1 MMNEGLTTLRVLQ
14 RHDIKVDE
22 YFSRRILEMIK
33 LERSNFVFSNLG
45 VEMNIPKNEGTKNF
59 TVRRYNHLPL
69 NSTSDFLLYDGEN
82 ALDITA
88 PTVLKPEAQKV
99 QGTVNQYGVIME
111 ESDVAAD
118 IHFDNIK
125 AIYQPELARHAA
137 ELIER
142 NTVESFADASEYYV
156 GTNVDAADDITATD
170 IVTFKDFRVVA
181 LTMSNANR
189 RGHSRYGGK
198 FVAVMHPNVM
208 NDLLDDEVLVNKLL
222 TPGGENG
229 PIKQGTLAKYMAY
242 GMYFTD
248 TLICP
253 VTPNTGGVNVYTSYV
268 LGHNPYMVLG
278 LGSQNVKFYDTGFT
292 ADKSDP
298 LGQKATFGYKLWT
311 GAKVIDPMAITAV
324 YSASGYDMAIYTG
337 ADDIYGAAADQ
348 ETEETTP
355 DENPDGE

>member
-1 MMNEGLTTLRVLQ
+1 MNNTTTLKVLQ
-14 RHDIKVDE
+14 KNGLSVNE
-22 YFSRRILEMIK
+22 YFSKRLLEMIK
-33 LERSNFVFSNLG
+33 LERSNFVFTNLG
-45 VEMNIPKNEGTKNF
+45 VEMNIPRNEGTTNF

-69 NSTSDFLLYDGEN
+69 ETTAEFLLYDGKTK
-82 ALDITA
+82 LDITA
-88 PTVLKPEAQKV
+88 PKVLKPEGQKV
-99 QGTVNQYGVIME
+99 TGTINQYGVIME

-142 NTVESFADASEYYV
+142 NIVESFADASDYYV
-156 GTNVDAADDITATD
+156 GTAADAVDDITAQD
-170 IVTFKDFRVVA
+170 IVKFKDFRIVA

-222 TPGGENG
+222 SPGGENG

-248 TLICP
+248 SLICP
-253 VTPNTGGVNVYTSYV
+253 VTKNTGSVSVYTSYV
-268 LGHNPYMVLG
+268 LGYNPYMVLG
-278 LGSQNVKFYDTGFT
+278 LGSSNVKFYDTGFT

-324 YSASGYDMAIYTG
+324 YSASGYDIALYDGTYKDG
-337 ADDIYGAAADQ
+337 AVDTADKQGAAASQ
-348 ETEETTP
+348 AQ
-355 DENPDGE
+355 

>member
-1 MMNEGLTTLRVLQ
+1 MNTNTTTLAVLQ
-14 RHDIKVDE
+14 KNGIKVDE
-22 YFSRRILEMIK
+22 YFSKRLLEMIK
-33 LERSNFVFSNLG
+33 LERSNFVFTNLG
-45 VEMNIPKNEGTKNF
+45 VEMNVPKNEGTNKF
-59 TVRRYNHLPL
+59 AVRRYNHLPL
-69 NSTSDFLLYDGEN
+69 NSTSDFLLYDGDTK
-82 ALDITA
+82 LDITA
-88 PTVLKPEAQKV
+88 PTVLRPEAQKV
-99 QGTVNQYGVIME
+99 QGQVNQYGVIME

-142 NTVESFADASEYYV
+142 NTVESFSEASEYYV
-156 GTNVDAADDITATD
+156 GTGAKTKEDDITAAD
-170 IVTFKDFRVVA
+170 IVKFKDFRIVA

-208 NDLLDDEVLVNKLL
+208 NDLLDDEVLINKLL

-253 VTPNTGGVNVYTSYV
+253 VKQNASGVNVYASYV
-268 LGHNPYMVLG
+268 LGYNPYMVLG
-278 LGSQNVKFYDTGFT
+278 LGSSNVKFYDTGFT
-292 ADKSDP
+292 ADKNVAIVTIFNVFDEYDIFSSKFQIFSNILVMPD
-298 LGQKATFGYKLWT
+298 LTSFLIEKLH
-311 GAKVIDPMAITAV
+311 AITKL
-324 YSASGYDMAIYTG
+324 SKIFPTQ
-337 ADDIYGAAADQ
+337 I
-348 ETEETTP
+348 
-355 DENPDGE
+355 